1 MSFLN
6 HIGLGWM
13 DPTNELDK
21 LGNAIKGGDL
31 SALIK
36 HLKSLF
42 GDVEDRLAEVS
53 ELFEDSME
61 DAKKDMRH
69 EMSRAKRKI
78 VREARRDLELLQE
91 EVRWQ
96 VDRRHAAGAR
106 RGGRGRVLATLPRCP
121 NRLSAALESPSPS
134 RPSQSRV

>member
-42 GDVEDRLAEVS
+42 RDVEDRLAEVS

-91 EVRWQ
+91 EFGGKLTDAMRPVLEE
-96 VDRRHAAGAR
+96 VVEAEFSRRFPDAQ
-106 RGGRGRVLATLPRCP
+106 TD
-121 NRLSAALESPSPS
+121 
-134 RPSQSRV
+134 